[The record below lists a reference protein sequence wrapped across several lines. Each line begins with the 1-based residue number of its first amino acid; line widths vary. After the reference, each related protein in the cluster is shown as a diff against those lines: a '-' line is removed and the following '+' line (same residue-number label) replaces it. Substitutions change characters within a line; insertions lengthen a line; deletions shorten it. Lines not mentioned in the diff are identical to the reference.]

1 VLGVADHLEQDVTTS
16 INIAN
21 FVAAAKGFKYTF
33 FQNLRFNP
41 VGGVRRSFWATDH
54 RARDG
59 GDNSSA
65 RRDFVR
71 INHAAVGE
79 EGAVVAQVTAFVRVE
94 LPGGVENAFV
104 IPNRVA
110 CPGVRRQTAIVAVV
124 RWLAAHPLARG
135 KDGEGRPMCSGLP
148 ANHALWDWHQCV
160 RQPPLQHNAHARQQL
175 EEEGIQ
181 WGDSKPFQTAS
192 YGVVCVSDIVEF
204 VNMSRDPDTQGF
216 MQTISVYGE
225 DGYLQSLTA
234 GTTPSTSCSEDS
246 HDECIPNLTAI

>member
-1 VLGVADHLEQDVTTS
+1 MHWCPCTWRELVLGVADHLEQDVTTS

-110 CPGVRRQTAIVAVV
+110 CPGVRRQTAAS
-124 RWLAAHPLARG
+124 WLWFAGSPLTLWHV
-135 KDGEGRPMCSGLP
+135 GRMVK
-148 ANHALWDWHQCV
+148 ADRCV
-160 RQPPLQHNAHARQQL
+160 RDSQRTMHYGT
-175 EEEGIQ
+175 GISAS
-181 WGDSKPFQTAS
+181 DSRLCSTTHMLDSSLKKKG
-192 YGVVCVSDIVEF
+192 YNGVTRSHFRPHHMAWCV
-204 VNMSRDPDTQGF
+204 
-216 MQTISVYGE
+216 
-225 DGYLQSLTA
+225 YLILL
-234 GTTPSTSCSEDS
+234 
-246 HDECIPNLTAI
+246 NL